1 MHIGA
6 HISFSKGY
14 YQMAKDALS
23 IGANAIQYF
32 SRNPRGGKMKDFDKI
47 DAQKMLD
54 VCKENN
60 FAPFLVHA
68 PYVYNACSADEG
80 LREFAKRSMH
90 EDLQRQQNI
99 PNSLYVFHPGSHV
112 GQGIEVGIQKIADV
126 LNQVL
131 FPEIKTTVLLE
142 LMTGKGSEV
151 GSTFEEIKQ
160 IIDLVELQEHLGVCF
175 DTCHVF
181 AAGYDIVNDLDGVLE
196 KFDNVIGLE
205 RLKAIHINDS
215 MTPFASHKDRHE
227 CIGEGTLG
235 LDCLVRVINHPLLRD
250 KPFYL
255 ETPNEL
261 DGYAKEIALLR
272 SKRIS

>member
-6 HISFSKGY
+6 HMSFSKGY

-32 SRNPRGGKMKDFDKI
+32 SRNPRGGKMKDFDST

-54 VCKENN
+54 ICKEND

-80 LREFAKRSMH
+80 LREFAKRSMF

-112 GQGIEVGIQKIADV
+112 GQGVEVGIQKIADV
-126 LNQVL
+126 LNKVL

-160 IIDLVELQEHLGVCF
+160 IIDCVELQEHLGVCL

-181 AAGYDIVNDLDGVLE
+181 AAGYDIVNDLDGVLAH
-196 KFDNVIGLE
+196 FDDVIGLN

-227 CIGEGTLG
+227 CIGKGALG
-235 LDCLVRVINHPLLRD
+235 LDCLVQVINHPLLRD

-261 DGYAKEIALLR
+261 DGYAQEIALLH
-272 SKRIS
+272 SKRK

>member
-6 HISFSKGY
+6 HMSFSKGY

-32 SRNPRGGKMKDFDKI
+32 SRNPRGGKMKDFDST

-54 VCKENN
+54 ICKENN

-80 LREFAKRSMH
+80 LREFAKRSMF

-112 GQGIEVGIQKIADV
+112 GQGVEVGIQKIADV
-126 LNQVL
+126 LNKVL

-160 IIDLVELQEHLGVCF
+160 IIDCIELQEHLGVCL
-175 DTCHVF
+175 DTCHIF
-181 AAGYDIVNDLDGVLE
+181 AAGYDIVNDLDGVLAH
-196 KFDNVIGLE
+196 FDDVIGLN

-227 CIGEGTLG
+227 CIGKGALG
-235 LDCLVRVINHPLLRD
+235 LDCLVQVINHPLLRD

-261 DGYAKEIALLR
+261 DGYAQEIALLR
-272 SKRIS
+272 SKRK

>member
-6 HISFSKGY
+6 HMSFSKGY

-32 SRNPRGGKMKDFDKI
+32 SRNPRGGKMKNFDST

-54 VCKENN
+54 ICKENN

-80 LREFAKRSMH
+80 LREFAKRSMF

-112 GQGIEVGIQKIADV
+112 GQGVEVGIQKIADV
-126 LNQVL
+126 LNKVL

-160 IIDLVELQEHLGVCF
+160 IIDCVELQEHLGVCL

-181 AAGYDIVNDLDGVLE
+181 AAGYDIVNDLDGVLAH
-196 KFDNVIGLE
+196 FDDIIGLN

-227 CIGEGTLG
+227 CIGKGALG
-235 LDCLVRVINHPLLRD
+235 LDCLVQVINHPLLRD

-261 DGYAKEIALLR
+261 DGYAQEIALLR
-272 SKRIS
+272 SKRK

>member
-6 HISFSKGY
+6 HMSFSKGY

-32 SRNPRGGKMKDFDKI
+32 SRNPRGGKMKDFDSI

-54 VCKENN
+54 ICKENN

-80 LREFAKRSMH
+80 LREFAKRSMF

-112 GQGIEVGIQKIADV
+112 GQGVEVGIQKIADV
-126 LNQVL
+126 LNKVL

-160 IIDLVELQEHLGVCF
+160 IIDCVELQEHLGVCL

-181 AAGYDIVNDLDGVLE
+181 AAGYDIVNDLDGVLAH
-196 KFDNVIGLE
+196 FDNVIGLN

-227 CIGEGTLG
+227 CIGKGALG
-235 LDCLVRVINHPLLRD
+235 LDCLVQVINHPLLRD

-261 DGYAKEIALLR
+261 DGYAQEIALLR
-272 SKRIS
+272 SKRK